1 MGSFKEELVRSFS
14 KRTKKSA
21 PKTQVV
27 SASVLDEVEK
37 TSGGGSGGSKS
48 KAGGKSS
55 SRSNGKNEEVD
66 DTPLEPGPLLA
77 ALAKAKQQE
86 AQSIAEQAETF
97 SLSTF
102 DRRLGN
108 ALLKDR
114 SKWSWFSSRSK
125 EGGGKANVANLL
137 REMDDNGD
145 GVIQKIELKKFVRNK
160 IRLAADNQEIDAF
173 FDSIDTDRGGTIDL
187 SELIGAVQRLQEAA
201 QDAKDEEA
209 ERVQAAADLQAL
221 SEQCTLAAE
230 HMATIEE
237 LEMASTSRP
246 ATPQPTE
253 GEELVPFGERLGR
266 AIARKK
272 LKANELVLKWDPKDT
287 GKMTPADLT
296 KRLTQLLGAS
306 PSSAEIEELAS
317 EVLKGVPG
325 SKTDDPLPVKRV
337 AKVCADYG
345 QKAKEKADELKAK
358 LSKLRAVARKEQR
371 AIRMQLPNQSF
382 GHALEGV
389 AESDGGTEAAE
400 VAELQLMIS
409 SGLQSAR
416 R

>member
-1 MGSFKEELVRSFS
+1 MGELVRSFS

-21 PKTQVV
+21 PKTQVT
-27 SASVLDEVEK
+27 SSSSVLDEVEK

-48 KAGGKSS
+48 KARGKNS

-77 ALAKAKQQE
+77 ALAKAKQEE
-86 AQSIAEQAETF
+86 AQSIAAQAETY

-108 ALLKDR
+108 ALLKER

-160 IRLAADNQEIDAF
+160 IKLAADNQEIDAF

-187 SELIGAVQRLQEAA
+187 NELIGAVQRLQEAA

-209 ERVQAAADLQAL
+209 ERVQAADDLQAL

-230 HMATIEE
+230 HMAAIEE
-237 LEMASTSRP
+237 LEMASSRP

-253 GEELVPFGERLGR
+253 GEEQQAPFGERLGR
-266 AIARKK
+266 AIATRK
-272 LKANELVLKWDPKDT
+272 LKANELVAKWDPKESGT
-287 GKMTPADLT
+287 MTAADLT
-296 KRLTQLLGAS
+296 KRLTQLLGVS

-325 SKTDDPLPVKRV
+325 SRTDDPLPVKRV
-337 AKVCADYG
+337 AKVCTDYG

-358 LSKLRAVARKEQR
+358 LNKLRAVARKEQR
-371 AIRMQLPNQSF
+371 AIRMQLPNQTF
-382 GHALEGV
+382 GHASEG
-389 AESDGGTEAAE
+389 AADTDGSAEAAE

>member
-1 MGSFKEELVRSFS
+1 
-14 KRTKKSA
+14 
-21 PKTQVV
+21 
-27 SASVLDEVEK
+27 
-37 TSGGGSGGSKS
+37 
-48 KAGGKSS
+48 
-55 SRSNGKNEEVD
+55 
-66 DTPLEPGPLLA
+66 
-77 ALAKAKQQE
+77 
-86 AQSIAEQAETF
+86 
-97 SLSTF
+97 
-102 DRRLGN
+102 
-108 ALLKDR
+108 
-114 SKWSWFSSRSK
+114 
-125 EGGGKANVANLL
+125 
-137 REMDDNGD
+137 
-145 GVIQKIELKKFVRNK
+145 VIQKIELKKFVRNK

>member
-66 DTPLEPGPLLA
+66 DTPLEPGPLLS

>member
-137 REMDDNGD
+137 REMD
-145 GVIQKIELKKFVRNK
+145 
-160 IRLAADNQEIDAF
+160 
-173 FDSIDTDRGGTIDL
+173 
-187 SELIGAVQRLQEAA
+187 GAP
-201 QDAKDEEA
+201 
-209 ERVQAAADLQAL
+209 
-221 SEQCTLAAE
+221 
-230 HMATIEE
+230 
-237 LEMASTSRP
+237 TS
-246 ATPQPTE
+246 
-253 GEELVPFGERLGR
+253 LVP
-266 AIARKK
+266 
-272 LKANELVLKWDPKDT
+272 LKNAVILSVL
-287 GKMTPADLT
+287 
-296 KRLTQLLGAS
+296 S
-306 PSSAEIEELAS
+306 
-317 EVLKGVPG
+317 V
-325 SKTDDPLPVKRV
+325 
-337 AKVCADYG
+337 
-345 QKAKEKADELKAK
+345 
-358 LSKLRAVARKEQR
+358 
-371 AIRMQLPNQSF
+371 SF
-382 GHALEGV
+382 SLIYH
-389 AESDGGTEAAE
+389 
-400 VAELQLMIS
+400 
-409 SGLQSAR
+409 
-416 R
+416 